1 MFVLRTSLA
10 LLLVASVGGCAEQ
23 SSEPDPTGPGGD
35 TLEGKLSNNG
45 LRLDQVTLNLL
56 STKVLTAELAPN
68 SEELFLNETA
78 FGSLLQASGGAELL
92 SYVTTCAL
100 DEGQQLRVES
110 TGQVFSGNLGLATE
124 WAGEECDQSCQRWV
138 SACLLA
144 HSNALGNSVVIS
156 PRGSN
161 PGLVWDDEISR
172 DFSYQEAAF
181 YGNVFGPQAERS
193 MQACAGAGLLAGA
206 TEGNAVEQAL
216 LDGAEFLA
224 GRICGVGACG
234 FEFAGLC
241 QDTLVIDLPQ
251 YVDTGACTTYEA
263 GYYFNCEEE
272 VSGTFPEDLPDDGS
286 LPGDELDQE
295 GIRYAEVIT
304 VYLDR

>member
-1 MFVLRTSLA
+1 MLRTSLT

-23 SSEPDPTGPGGD
+23 STESGSGDPGGGD
-35 TLEGKLSNNG
+35 ILEGKLSNNG
-45 LRLDQVTLNLL
+45 LRLDQVTLGLL
-56 STKVLTAELAPN
+56 STEVLTNGVALN
-68 SEELFLNETA
+68 SEELLLNEEA
-78 FGSLLQASGGAELL
+78 FGTLLQASGGPELL
-92 SYVTTCAL
+92 SYLATCAL
-100 DEGQQLRVES
+100 DEGQELRVES

-124 WAGEECDQSCQRWV
+124 WAGEQCDESCQRWV

-144 HSNALGNSVVIS
+144 HSNAFGNSIVIS

-161 PGLVWDDEISR
+161 PGLVWDDAITR

-181 YGNVFGPQAERS
+181 YGNVFGPPTERS
-193 MQACAGAGLLAGA
+193 MQACAGAGLLGGA

-216 LDGAEFLA
+216 ADGAEFLA

-241 QDTLVIDLPQ
+241 QDTLVIGLPQ
-251 YVDTGACTTYEA
+251 YADTGACTAYEA
-263 GYYFNCEEE
+263 GYYFDCEDEL
-272 VSGTFPEDLPDDGS
+272 SGS
-286 LPGDELDQE
+286 LPEDGSIPGGLGLE
-295 GIRYAEVIT
+295 GIWYSEVIT